1 MAGVSLLEGLYTLGM
16 ALPER
21 KPVEEELLDP
31 TAIPRRYRRQ
41 RLKRRSLEERARERQ
56 LARLRFWLAVTIMIG
71 TSIGLG
77 IVIWNEVQRLF
88 GL

>member
-1 MAGVSLLEGLYTLGM
+1 M

-31 TAIPRRYRRQ
+31 TAIPRNYRRQ
-41 RLKRRSLEERARERQ
+41 RIKRRAREDRARQ
-56 LARLRFWLAVTIMIG
+56 RNLARLRFWLALTAVLA
-71 TSIGLG
+71 TSVALA
-77 IVIWNEVQRLF
+77 IVIWNQIEQLF

>member
-1 MAGVSLLEGLYTLGM
+1 V

-31 TAIPRRYRRQ
+31 TAIQREYRRQ
-41 RLKRRSLEERARERQ
+41 RIRRRAQEDRAREKA
-56 LARLRFWLAVTIMIG
+56 LASLRFWLVVTAVLA
-71 TSIGLG
+71 TSIGLA
-77 IVIWNEVQRLF
+77 IVIWNQIERLF